1 MAEFRQA
8 GGKIDIT
15 ATKAIAYHEV
25 VVIGNIIVVASHSA
39 SIGEKTSAYTEGV
52 YEIKK
57 GDGEITQGAKVYL
70 TADGA
75 ITATAE
81 GNTYAGIAWRN
92 ATAND
97 VVADVKINA

>member
-25 VVIGNIIVVASHSA
+25 VVIGNIIAVASHSA
-39 SIGEKTSAYTEGV
+39 NIGEKTSAYTEGV

-57 GDGEITQGAKVYL
+57 GNEEISQGAKVYL

-75 ITATAE
+75 ITATAD

-92 ATAND
+92 ALSEGLLQMG
-97 VVADVKINA
+97 

>member
-15 ATKAIAYHEV
+15 ATKEIAYHDV
-25 VVIGNIIVVASHSA
+25 VVIGNIIAVASHSA
-39 SIGEKTSAYTEGV
+39 KIGEQTSAYTEGV

-57 GDGEITQGAKVYL
+57 DNKAITQGTKVYL
-70 TADGA
+70 TADGT

-81 GNTYAGIAWRN
+81 GNTYAGVAWSD

>member
-25 VVIGNIIVVASHSA
+25 VVIGNIIAVASHSA

-57 GDGEITQGAKVYL
+57 GNEEITQGAKVYL
-70 TADGA
+70 TADG
-75 ITATAE
+75 AE

>member
-15 ATKAIAYHEV
+15 AKKEIAYHEV
-25 VVIGNIIVVASHSA
+25 VVVGNVIAVASHSA
-39 SIGEKTSAYTEGV
+39 GVGEKTSAYTEGV

-57 GDGEITQGAKVYL
+57 GNEEIAQGAKVYL
-70 TADGA
+70 TSDGA

-81 GNTYAGIAWRN
+81 GNTYAGIAWRD

-97 VVADVKINA
+97 VVVDVKINA